1 MRITQRAVTLT
12 SLQGLNRNLDA
23 IGKMQQQLTS
33 GKLVSRPS
41 DSPTAANAAMRT
53 RNDQAANAQY
63 ARNITDGRSRLD
75 ATDSTL
81 NTMLSQV
88 RKVRD
93 LTVHAGNTAA
103 LPDSAREAIA
113 VEMDQLRESL
123 LSLANTSMQG
133 RPLFGGIA
141 SATAAYTDAG
151 VYQGRGGGAGEQV
164 LRRVS
169 DTETIRVDITGAE
182 AFGDPALG
190 EDLFAVVA
198 TTAAAVRAGDGAQ
211 IDDRLAALDG
221 VLEGMRTAVADVGAR
236 AKRIEGAGSLTADQA
251 LTLTDRLKSVEDIDL
266 AKTIMELEM
275 QKTGYQAA
283 LAATAKA
290 IQPSLVEFL
299 R

>member
-12 SLQGLNRNLDA
+12 SLEGLNRNLDS
-23 IGKMQQQLTS
+23 IGKLQQQLTS

-41 DSPTAANAAMRT
+41 DSPTATNSAMRT

-63 ARNITDGRSRLD
+63 ARNITDGRSRLE

-81 NTMLSQV
+81 TTMLAQV
-88 RKVRD
+88 RRVRD
-93 LTVHAGNTAA
+93 LTVQAGNTAA

-113 VEMDQLRESL
+113 VEMDELRQSL

-141 SATAAYTDAG
+141 SGTAAYTDTG
-151 VYQGRGGGAGEQV
+151 VYLGRGGGAGEQV

-198 TTAAAVRAGDGAQ
+198 TTAAAVRAGDGTQ
-211 IDDRLAALDG
+211 IDDRLAALDV
-221 VLEGMRTAVADVGAR
+221 VLEGMLTAVADVGAR

-290 IQPSLVEFL
+290 IQPSLVDFL